1 MNAFR
6 TRQKLHG
13 RVTLYKETRH
23 LCCWSQRRG
32 RGTHPSWALA
42 GGPKTEEVCTEE
54 VCVCVCVGVG
64 AHLCIHAQMGVHVC
78 MCVCM
83 HMGILELNYLSYK
96 A

>member
-1 MNAFR
+1 MLFALGKNYMAESPSIKR
-6 TRQKLHG
+6 QDICVAGARGGEEGLIHPGHLQEVPRQKKCAQK
-13 RVTLYKETRH
+13 R
-23 LCCWSQRRG
+23 
-32 RGTHPSWALA
+32 
-42 GGPKTEEVCTEE
+42 
-54 VCVCVCVGVG
+54 CVCVCVGVG